1 MGPSTLVATS
11 TEAFSQGLQFRPP
24 PGVDDMSALTVGSV
38 AETAPRERRVALSP
52 DGVVRLLA
60 TGQQVI
66 IEAGAG
72 AAAWFPDTDY
82 TDAGARLVARR
93 ELYDQADIIVCV
105 HPPAGAD
112 VSLLH
117 PGQVLIG
124 VPPPSPRTDG
134 VPRCSPAIGP
144 PPRRLSRA
152 RRSSV
157 HDRHRRET

>member
-1 MGPSTLVATS
+1 MN
-11 TEAFSQGLQFRPP
+11 
-24 PGVDDMSALTVGSV
+24 ALTVGAV

-105 HPPAGAD
+105 NPPAAAD
-112 VSLLH
+112 LSLLH
-117 PGQVLIG
+117 PAQVLIG
-124 VPPPSPRTDG
+124 LLAPLIEPQLPG
-134 VPRCSPAIGP
+134 VW
-144 PPRRLSRA
+144 PRRR
-152 RRSSV
+152 
-157 HDRHRRET
+157 